1 MRMPSPRQSG
11 LTLIEIMVVLGIIAV
26 LALLAGPSFT
36 RWQDDQRVKAA
47 ARAGA
52 DLLLLA
58 RSEAIR
64 TGNQYVVYFG
74 PPGTTDP
81 DGTDILNVDG
91 GYAPMLALADGPAAT
106 ANCRIDGGEDFETIE
121 AVQGLAWGVAQATTR
136 APGDNGGA
144 AFAPPQS
151 SGHTFADPGGTQRDW
166 VLFRPD
172 GMPVVF
178 DASGGDCGVTG
189 MTGTGGAA
197 LYITNGRRD
206 YAVVLSP
213 LGSVR
218 VHAWDGT
225 QWSS

>member
-1 MRMPSPRQSG
+1 MPGSARQSG
-11 LTLIEIMVVLGIIAV
+11 LTLIEIVVVLGIIAV
-26 LALLAGPSFT
+26 LTLLAGPSFT
-36 RWQDDQRVKAA
+36 RWQDDQRAKAA

-64 TGNQYVVYFG
+64 TGNQYVVFFG

-81 DGTDILNVDG
+81 DGTAILNVDG
-91 GYAPMLALADGPAAT
+91 GYAPMLALADGPSAT
-106 ANCRIDGGEDFETIE
+106 ANCRIDAGEDFETIE
-121 AVQGLAWGVAQATTR
+121 AVRGLSWGVANATVR
-136 APGDNGGA
+136 APGDNGTA
-144 AFAPPQS
+144 AFTPPQS
-151 SGHTFADPGGTQRDW
+151 SGSTFADSGGTPRDW
-166 VLFRPD
+166 VMFRPD

-189 MTGTGGAA
+189 ITGTGGAA

-206 YAVVLSP
+206 YSVVLSP

-225 QWSS
+225 QWSG

>member
-1 MRMPSPRQSG
+1 MRAHRRAG
-11 LTLIEIMVVLGIIAV
+11 LTLIEILVVLGIIGI
-26 LALLAGPSFT
+26 LTLIAGPSWT
-36 RWQDDQRVKAA
+36 RWQDDQRAKGA
-47 ARAGA
+47 ARASA
-52 DLLLLA
+52 DLFLLA

-74 PPGTTDP
+74 PPGTVDP
-81 DGTDILNVDG
+81 AGTDILNVDG
-91 GYAPMLALADGPAAT
+91 DYAPLLALADGPSAT
-106 ANCRIDGGEDFETIE
+106 ANCRIDGGEDFETTP
-121 AVQGLAWGVAQATTR
+121 AVQGLAWGVANANVR
-136 APGDNGGA
+136 APGDSGGA
-144 AFAPPQS
+144 AFAPPQN
-151 SGHTFADPGGTQRDW
+151 SGHTFADAGGTQRDW
-166 VLFRPD
+166 VMFRPD
-172 GMPVVF
+172 GLPVVF
-178 DASGGDCGVTG
+178 DGGGGNCGTIG